1 MVIKSPNKKQ
11 QTRQK
16 IVESAAQLFTAHGFD
31 KVSIDD
37 IMHNAQL
44 TRGGFY
50 AHFSSKEALYSEA
63 ITSAASLSFAARIPA
78 AELSDQERLL
88 LLLKSYLSEN
98 HLSDTNPSCP
108 LAFLATDVA
117 HQNDEV
123 RDAYTTVYKRLAIYI
138 ARLMAESPNSDR
150 VLALSAMMIGGVA
163 VARSLND
170 ERTRVKL
177 LTACEKT
184 AQELI
189 RKRDG
194 KTTV

>member
-1 MVIKSPNKKQ
+1 MAKSPNKKQ

-98 HLSDTNPSCP
+98 HLSDTNPACP

-170 ERTRVKL
+170 EWTRVKL